1 VALPRKTATCAVTEA
16 SNVWQ
21 AKLEEK
27 KKLPEERAFM
37 DTFAQIHKVS
47 GLNKV
52 AVLFDEDSKAHAN
65 HHPPTLDDV
74 QRRAFEIHHEH
85 GAVNGGYTLD
95 EWLEAEHE
103 LEGTDGPDSGNDL
116 VH

>member
-1 VALPRKTATCAVTEA
+1 
-16 SNVWQ
+16 
-21 AKLEEK
+21 
-27 KKLPEERAFM
+27 M

-52 AVLFDEDSKAHAN
+52 VVLSEEDSKAHAN
-65 HHPPTLDDV
+65 HRRPTLEDV
-74 QRRAFEIHHEH
+74 QRRACEIHHDH

-103 LEGTDGPDSGNDL
+103 LEGTDGPDSGNGL